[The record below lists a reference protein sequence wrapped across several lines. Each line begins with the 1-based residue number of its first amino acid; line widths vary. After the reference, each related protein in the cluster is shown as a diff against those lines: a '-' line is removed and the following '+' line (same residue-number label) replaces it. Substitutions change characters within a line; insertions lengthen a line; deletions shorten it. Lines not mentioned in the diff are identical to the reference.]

1 MANSNIAIYS
11 TLEVSQKK
19 RKLASKWEYF
29 VRENRKPGEIR
40 SVIFDSWKRCKQ
52 FGVDPHQKQ
61 STIVLPDDRLAELV
75 HKSRLYRVSQPIL
88 RDLEKQIRGTKHLIT
103 LCDKTGYILYLQG
116 EHHILKMAEKMNF
129 VRGADWSERAAG
141 SNAIG
146 TCIATGQ
153 PVQVFAY
160 EHYCEGAHPWIC
172 SAAPIKD
179 PLTGELLGV
188 FDLTGPSDLAQP
200 HSLGL
205 AQNISTLIQ
214 QSLST
219 ISYKIR
225 QYLLDQ
231 YSDSVRRW
239 RSDSI
244 IALDSMFNVVA
255 AGPNCLSL
263 LRIDNWGQF
272 WHLPELDPLKT
283 EILSG
288 NGEESEVYLDS
299 LQLNVHIRNVIYDGE
314 RIGYL
319 LHLEKHQKRRFSKSD
334 SPKNWKGLIG
344 QSRSFQHVIRQAQ
357 IAAPTDV
364 PILITGE
371 SGTGKERFAR
381 AIHQTS
387 LREDAP
393 FIAMNCGAIPKELMA
408 SELFGYEPGAFTGG
422 DPKGKKGKFEEANGG
437 TLLLDEIGEMPLDLQ
452 VHLLRVLQEKE
463 VVRLGSSRPI
473 PVDVRIIAA
482 TNQNLIEL
490 IQRGQF
496 RMDLYFRLNVVE
508 FKLPPLRERKEDIV
522 PLCRHFVEKCAKKLG
537 KPVPTIDEQ
546 VFSYLRDYHWP
557 GNIRELENAM
567 EYAVL
572 FCSDNHITM
581 SSLPE
586 SLRIRPLENELSQR
600 GVYKKLTPLEQN
612 EKKKIIQLLIET
624 NHNLSEVARRCG
636 IARTTLY
643 RKLKKYNLR

>member
-1 MANSNIAIYS
+1 MTNSNIAIYS

-19 RKLASKWEYF
+19 KELISKWECF
-29 VRENRKPGEIR
+29 VREKRKPGGIR
-40 SVIFDSWKRCKQ
+40 PVIFDSWKRCQ
-52 FGVDPHQKQ
+52 QYGVDPHQKR
-61 STIVLPDDRLAELV
+61 SSVVLSDDLLAELI

-88 RDLEKQIRGTKHLIT
+88 RDLEKQILHTQHLIT
-103 LCDKTGYILYLQG
+103 LCDKSGYILYLKG
-116 EHHILKMAEKMNF
+116 EYHILNMAEKMNF
-129 VRGADWSERAAG
+129 VRGADWSEKAAG

-153 PVQVFAY
+153 PVQVFAF
-160 EHYCEGAHPWIC
+160 EHYCEGAHPWVC

-214 QSLST
+214 QSFADV
-219 ISYKIR
+219 SYKIR
-225 QYLLDQ
+225 QYLLDR
-231 YSDSVRRW
+231 YNDSVRRW
-239 RSDSI
+239 KSDSV

-255 AGPNCLSL
+255 AGPNCLPL
-263 LRIDNWGQF
+263 LRMDHWGQL
-272 WHLPELDPLKT
+272 WRRPELGSLKA
-283 EILSG
+283 EMLSG
-288 NGEESEVYLDS
+288 NEESEVYLNS
-299 LQLNVHIRNVIYDGE
+299 LQLNVHIRHVTYDGE

-319 LHLEKHQKRRFSKSD
+319 LHLEKRQRRLPPNPDS

-344 QSRSFQHVIRQAQ
+344 QSPLFQQVIQQAQ
-357 IAAPTDV
+357 IASPTDV

-387 LREDAP
+387 LRKDAP
-393 FIAMNCGAIPKELMA
+393 FIALNCGAIPKELMA

-422 DPKGKKGKFEEANGG
+422 DPKGKKGKFEEADGG

-463 VVRLGSSRPI
+463 VVRLGSSKPV

-482 TNQNLIEL
+482 TNRNLQEL
-490 IQRGQF
+490 IKQGKF
-496 RMDLYFRLNVVE
+496 RIDLYFRLNVVE
-508 FKLPPLRERKEDIV
+508 LKLPPLRKRREDIV
-522 PLCRHFVEKCAKKLG
+522 PLCRHFVERCAKRLG
-537 KPVPTIDEQ
+537 KPIPDIDEE
-546 VFSYLRDYHWP
+546 VTSALREYHWP

-572 FCSDNHITM
+572 FCNNNRITLD
-581 SSLPE
+581 SLPE
-586 SLRIRPLENELSQR
+586 SLRIHLFEGEPLQR
-600 GVYKKLTPLEQN
+600 GDFNNLTLLELD
-612 EKKKIIQLLIET
+612 EKRKIHQLLIET

-643 RKLKKYNLR
+643 RKLRKYNLR

>member
-1 MANSNIAIYS
+1 MAKCNIAIYS
-11 TLEVSQKK
+11 TLEVNQKK
-19 RKLASKWEYF
+19 RELASKWEYF
-29 VRENRKPGEIR
+29 VRQNRKPREIR
-40 SVIFDSWKRCKQ
+40 SVIYDSWKRCQ
-52 FGVDPHQKQ
+52 QYGVDPYQKQ
-61 STIVLPDDRLAELV
+61 SIVVLPDDRLAELI
-75 HKSRLYRVSQPIL
+75 HKSRLYRVSQPIIK
-88 RDLEKQIRGTKHLIT
+88 DLEKQIRDTKHLIT
-103 LCDKTGYILYLQG
+103 LCDKTGCILYLQG
-116 EHHILKMAEKMNF
+116 EHRILNMAEKMNF
-129 VRGADWSERAAG
+129 VKGANWSERAAG

-160 EHYCEGAHPWIC
+160 EHYCEGAHPWVC

-188 FDLTGPSDLAQP
+188 FDLTGPCDLAQP
-200 HSLGL
+200 HSLFL

-214 QSLST
+214 QSFAT

-231 YSDSVRRW
+231 YSESVRRW

-263 LRIDNWGQF
+263 LRLENWEQF
-272 WHLPELDPLKT
+272 WRRPELNPLKT

-299 LQLNVHIRNVIYDGE
+299 LQLNVYILNIIYDGE

-319 LHLEKHQKRRFSKSD
+319 LRLEKYQKRRFSKSN
-334 SPKNWKGLIG
+334 SPNWRGLIG
-344 QSRSFQHVIRQAQ
+344 QSYSFQYVIQQAQ
-357 IAAPTDV
+357 IASPTDV

-381 AIHQTS
+381 AIHHTS
-387 LREDAP
+387 LRRDAP
-393 FIAMNCGAIPKELMA
+393 FIALNCGAIPKELMA
-408 SELFGYEPGAFTGG
+408 SELFGYEPGVFTGG

-473 PVDVRIIAA
+473 PIDVRIIAA

-508 FKLPPLRERKEDIV
+508 IKLPPLRERKEDIV
-522 PLCRHFVEKCAKKLG
+522 PLCLHFVEKCSKKLG
-537 KPVPTIDEQ
+537 KPVPTIDER

-572 FCSDNHITM
+572 FCSDNHITV

-586 SLRIRPLENELSQR
+586 SLRIRLLENELSER
-600 GVYKKLTPLEQN
+600 KNFEKLTTLEQN
-612 EKKKIIQLLIET
+612 EKNKIIQLLIET
-624 NHNLSEVARRCG
+624 NNNLSEVARRCG